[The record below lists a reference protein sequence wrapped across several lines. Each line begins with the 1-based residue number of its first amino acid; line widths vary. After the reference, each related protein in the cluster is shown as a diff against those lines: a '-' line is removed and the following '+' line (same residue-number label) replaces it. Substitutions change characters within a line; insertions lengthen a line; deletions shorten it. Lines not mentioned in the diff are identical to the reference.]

1 MGEAI
6 ESLEFERAA
15 ELRDQIQAI
24 DTVMT
29 RQKMTLTDLLDRDVF
44 GYSVDKGWMCVQVFF
59 IRQGKLI
66 EREVSLFPF
75 TTKRKKTFDIHRSI
89 LPKERALH
97 PKRNFCPQTIEREPL
112 EVLLKTKVLQP
123 QRGDK
128 KNWST

>member
-44 GYSVDKGWMCVQVFF
+44 GYSVDKGWMCVQV
-59 IRQGKLI
+59 L
-66 EREVSLFPF
+66 LYPP
-75 TTKRKKTFDIHRSI
+75 RKID
-89 LPKERALH
+89 
-97 PKRNFCPQTIEREPL
+97 
-112 EVLLKTKVLQP
+112 
-123 QRGDK
+123 
-128 KNWST
+128 

>member
-75 TTKRKKTFDIHRSI
+75 YNEAEEDFLTFIGQFYQKNEHFI
-89 LPKERALH
+89 PKEIFV
-97 PKRNFCPQTIEREPL
+97 PKRLNGNL
-112 EVLLKTKVLQP
+112 
-123 QRGDK
+123 
-128 KNWST
+128 

>member
-59 IRQGKLI
+59 IAKEND

-75 TTKRKKTFDIHRSI
+75 LQRKRKNEHFLTIHSVITF
-89 LPKERALH
+89 
-97 PKRNFCPQTIEREPL
+97 
-112 EVLLKTKVLQP
+112 
-123 QRGDK
+123 
-128 KNWST
+128 

>member
-1 MGEAI
+1 
-6 ESLEFERAA
+6 
-15 ELRDQIQAI
+15 
-24 DTVMT
+24 
-29 RQKMTLTDLLDRDVF
+29 MTLTDLLDRDVF

-112 EVLLKTKVLQP
+112 EVLLKRKSCSHNEVT
-123 QRGDK
+123 R

>member
-6 ESLEFERAA
+6 ETLEFERAA

-29 RQKMTLTDLLDRDVF
+29 RQKMTLTDLMDRDVF

-75 TTKRKKTFDIHRSI
+75 YNEADEDFLTFVGQFYQKNEHFI
-89 LPKERALH
+89 PKEVFVRKMSMTGPIRSAAGNQS
-97 PKRNFCPQTIEREPL
+97 PAAPTR
-112 EVLLKTKVLQP
+112 
-123 QRGDK
+123 
-128 KNWST
+128 